1 MAYFMAMKNEDSNPD
16 QSTATDA
23 SRNRPLRPL
32 YARLWRD
39 WVARHRAILFQ
50 ALALMAVV
58 SASAAAYPA
67 LIQKVFDGLGA
78 ASTELL
84 YTIPPLIIAI
94 TLVKG
99 GAMYLQVRQVNI
111 LALTVTRELQK
122 AMAAHLIRADLALV
136 AASPG
141 GEFVSRLLNDVQL
154 VREAVIRLAN
164 NLVRDVLT
172 IAAMIAMLVWF
183 DWLLTLVVLVVYPV
197 AMKPIVDIGRRQRKQ
212 AAALQAE
219 LGDATSILTEVMQG
233 SRMIRAYG
241 LEAHQADRAA
251 SVFDI
256 LFRRVLRLTLGKAR
270 IDPILEVLGGVAVA
284 GVIAVAG
291 WRVANGDMR
300 VGDVAGFIT
309 ALLMMVQ
316 PVRGL
321 GTLNAVVQE
330 AASALERVFA
340 LLDTH
345 PKIASPKTPK
355 KLVKPKGKIRFKGVG
370 FSYGGEPVLR
380 DIGFEA
386 SPGRMVALVGPS
398 GAGKT
403 TVVNLLPRF
412 YDCTK
417 GTVSL
422 DGHPVQS
429 LDLASLRGAMAL
441 VSQDSVLFN
450 DTIANN
456 IRLGRLDATDD
467 EVEAAARAAAA
478 HDFILEQSWG
488 YGTMVGEGG
497 SRLSGG
503 QRQRIAIARAIL
515 KDAPVLLL
523 DEATSAL
530 DSSSEQQIQS
540 ALERLMKG
548 RTTLVVAHRLATV
561 RKADLILVM
570 DGGRIVERG
579 THGKLVKAKGLYA
592 RLSALQHFGD

>member
-1 MAYFMAMKNEDSNPD
+1 MNEVANPD
-16 QSTATDA
+16 QPPA
-23 SRNRPLRPL
+23 SNASGNRALRPL

-39 WVARHRAILFQ
+39 WVSRHRAVLVQ
-50 ALALMAVV
+50 ALILMAVV
-58 SASAAAYPA
+58 SLSAAAYPA
-67 LIQKVFDGLGA
+67 LIREVFDELGI
-78 ASTELL
+78 ASTSLL
-84 YTIPPLIIAI
+84 YTVPPLIIAI
-94 TLVKG
+94 PMVKG
-99 GAMYLQVRQVNI
+99 AAMYMQVRQVNV

-122 AMAAHLIRADLALV
+122 AMAAHLIRADLALI

-164 NLVRDVLT
+164 NLIRDALQIIV
-172 IAAMIAMLVWF
+172 MVGMMVWF
-183 DWLLTLVVLVVYPV
+183 DWLLTVIVLVVYPV
-197 AMKPIVDIGRRQRKQ
+197 AMRPIIAIGRSQRKQ
-212 AAALQAE
+212 AGELQSD
-219 LGDATSILTEVMQG
+219 LGDATSALSEVMRG

-241 LEAHQADRAA
+241 LEEHQTGRTVR
-251 SVFDI
+251 VFDT
-256 LFRRVLRLTLGKAR
+256 LFKRLLGLTLGKAR
-270 IDPILEVLGGVAVA
+270 IDPILEVLGGIAVA

-291 WRVANGDMR
+291 WRVVNGYMQ

-330 AASALERVFA
+330 AASALERVFN

-345 PKIASPKTPK
+345 PKIGSPATPK
-355 KLVKPKGKIRFKGVG
+355 RLKSPNGRIGFKGVG
-370 FSYGGEPVLR
+370 FKYGNTPVLK
-380 DIGFEA
+380 DISFKA
-386 SPGRMVALVGPS
+386 SPGEMVALVGPS

-412 YDCTK
+412 FDCTA
-417 GTVSL
+417 GEVTL

-429 LDLASLRGAMAL
+429 LDLAELRGAMAL
-441 VSQDSVLFN
+441 VGQDAVLFD

-456 IRLGRLDATDD
+456 IRLGRLDASDE
-467 EVEAAARAAAA
+467 EVERAARAAAA
-478 HDFILEQSWG
+478 HKFIMEQPDG
-488 YGTMVGEGG
+488 YSTMVGEGG
-497 SRLSGG
+497 DRLSGG
-503 QRQRIAIARAIL
+503 QRQRISIARAIL

-530 DSSSEQQIQS
+530 DSASEREIQK
-540 ALERLMKG
+540 ALGKLAEG

-561 RKADLILVM
+561 RKADEILVM

-579 THGKLVKAKGLYA
+579 THDKLVRADGLYA
-592 RLSALQHFGD
+592 RLSALQHFTD